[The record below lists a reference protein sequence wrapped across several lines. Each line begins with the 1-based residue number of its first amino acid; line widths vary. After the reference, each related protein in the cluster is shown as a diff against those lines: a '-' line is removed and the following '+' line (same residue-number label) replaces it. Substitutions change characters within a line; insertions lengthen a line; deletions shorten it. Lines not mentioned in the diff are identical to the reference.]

1 MPPFRSFAVIS
12 VIIPTYNRTDMLRES
27 VQSVLDQDVFRDGSE
42 PYELIVV
49 DDGSEVETGRV
60 LREFEGRL
68 TYFAREHRGVSAARN
83 FGLARSSGEMIA
95 FLDSDD
101 LWKPDKIR
109 VQAGFMKTFPEAVA
123 CYTEEIWIR
132 HGRRVNPH
140 DKHRKY
146 SGWIFDKVLPL
157 CLLSLS
163 SALFRSRV
171 FDELGMF
178 DEDLPVC
185 EDYDFGIR
193 LARKY
198 PLHLIPRPLIEKR
211 GGHPGQLSHEY
222 WGMDRFRIAALEK
235 ALALD
240 LTGEQRELVR
250 REIIRKGRIL
260 AAGFSKRN
268 KRPEARRYQAI
279 IKKYETERR
288 EQ

>member
-1 MPPFRSFAVIS
+1 MIS
-12 VIIPTYNRTDMLRES
+12 VIIPTYNRTDMLKES
-27 VQSVLDQDVFRDGSE
+27 VRSVLDQDVFRDGTES
-42 PYELIVV
+42 YELIVV
-49 DDGSEVETGRV
+49 DDGSSVDTGRV
-60 LREFEGRL
+60 VREFEDKL
-68 TYFAREHRGVSAARN
+68 TYYAREHRGVSAARN
-83 FGLARSSGEMIA
+83 YGLARSKGEMIA

-163 SALFRSRV
+163 SALFRRRV
-171 FDELGMF
+171 FTELGVF
-178 DEDLPVC
+178 DKDLPVC

-193 LARKY
+193 LAHKY

-235 ALALD
+235 ALDLD
-240 LTGEQRELVR
+240 LTDEQRALVR
-250 REIIRKGRIL
+250 LEIIRKAQIL
-260 AAGFSKRN
+260 AAGFGKRN
-268 KRPEARRYQAI
+268 KQSETRRYQDI
-279 IKKYETERR
+279 IKKYETVRSES
-288 EQ
+288 

>member
-1 MPPFRSFAVIS
+1 MIS
-12 VIIPTYNRTDMLRES
+12 VIIPNFNRTDMLKES
-27 VQSVLDQDVFRDGSE
+27 IQSVLDQDVFRDGTE

-49 DDGSEVETGRV
+49 DDGSSVDTGRI

-68 TYFAREHRGVSAARN
+68 TYYAREHRGVSAARN
-83 FGLARSSGEMIA
+83 YGLSRSTGEMIA

-109 VQAGFMKTFPEAVA
+109 IQVGFMKTLPEAVA
-123 CYTEEIWIR
+123 CYTEEIWVR

-146 SGWIFDKVLPL
+146 SGWIFEKVLPL

-163 SALFRSRV
+163 SALFRRRV
-171 FDELGMF
+171 FDELGVF
-178 DEDLPVC
+178 DENLPVC

-193 LARKY
+193 LTQKY

-211 GGHPGQLSHEY
+211 GGHPDQLSHEY
-222 WGMDRFRIAALEK
+222 WGMDRFRIVALEK
-235 ALALD
+235 SLELD
-240 LTGEQRELVR
+240 LTGEQKELVS
-250 REIIRKGRIL
+250 REIIRKAKIL

-268 KRPEARRYQAI
+268 KPSETLRYQDI
-279 IKKYETERR
+279 IKKYEIERR
-288 EQ
+288 EP

>member
-1 MPPFRSFAVIS
+1 MIS
-12 VIIPTYNRTDMLRES
+12 VIIPTYNRTEMLKES
-27 VQSVLDQDVFRDGSE
+27 VRSVLDQDVFRDGTES
-42 PYELIVV
+42 YELIVV
-49 DDGSEVETGRV
+49 DDGSSVDTGRV
-60 LREFEGRL
+60 VREFEDKL
-68 TYFAREHRGVSAARN
+68 TYYAREHRGVSAARN
-83 FGLARSSGEMIA
+83 YGLARSSGEMIA

-109 VQAGFMKTFPEAVA
+109 VQAGYMKTFPEAVA

-163 SALFRSRV
+163 SALFRRRV
-171 FDELGMF
+171 FTELGVF

-193 LARKY
+193 LAHKY

-235 ALALD
+235 ALELD
-240 LTGEQRELVR
+240 LTEKQRALVR
-250 REIIRKGRIL
+250 QEIIRKAQIL
-260 AAGFSKRN
+260 AAGFGKRN
-268 KRPEARRYQAI
+268 KQSETRRYQDI

-288 EQ
+288 EP